1 MSRVNRFST
10 VKPTCCAVCRRR
22 ATWVGYAPK
31 PQHEPIIWLCDHAG
45 CHRGARRIYAMPTST
60 LDAFEIGAALE
71 AAAGAGAYLEKLG
84 TTDLAL
90 LSDSEWRE
98 FLRLMFTNYEQVLR
112 RKILGDEPPF

>member
-1 MSRVNRFST
+1 
-10 VKPTCCAVCRRR
+10 
-22 ATWVGYAPK
+22 
-31 PQHEPIIWLCDHAG
+31 
-45 CHRGARRIYAMPTST
+45 MPTKT

-71 AAAGAGAYLEKLG
+71 AAAGAGKYLETVG

-98 FLRLMFTNYEQVLR
+98 FLRLMFTGFEEVLR